1 MGTDALSRIIDD
13 SYPGQVNGVI
23 HGKMINRMKNALR
36 GRLALCFVWLS
47 MFSCI
52 DLVDLP
58 IRQTERRLVVDGLIT
73 DEAPPYPIKL
83 TYSGNLNSSLLIPDE
98 LAINGAVVTLEDDLG
113 NRALL
118 MQDPLNPAFYWMRD
132 ARLRGVTG
140 RAYTLRVTL
149 PDGSRYASRPER
161 LTPVPPLDRVYGEY
175 QESDRNTVQL
185 NNFTVRIDT
194 RDPNT
199 PGNFYRWQAYCYMPV
214 WSGSDPRRGNGSV
227 NYAPFYGLLTN
238 VLSDQLINGNR
249 ITGRLVLSPP
259 LVGLGAQ
266 YVEVRQ
272 YSLSQAAYQ
281 YWTLYE
287 QQLAR
292 SGTIFDP
299 QPASIEG
306 NVRLENDTTKLAL
319 GFFGA
324 SAVSRQRIIME
335 TDTLDYNAF
344 VSRFGPVLFSS
355 TPPAIPG
362 LAREQYQPAP
372 PVNWLTYGK

>member
-1 MGTDALSRIIDD
+1 ML
-13 SYPGQVNGVI
+13 
-23 HGKMINRMKNALR
+23 
-36 GRLALCFVWLS
+36 
-47 MFSCI
+47 SCI
-52 DLVDLP
+52 DPVDLP
-58 IRQTERRLVVDGLIT
+58 IRQTERRLVVDGFIT

-83 TYSGNLNSSLLIPDE
+83 TYSGNLSRSLLIPDE
-98 LAINGAVVTLEDDLG
+98 LAINGAVATVEDNLG
-113 NRALL
+113 NRATLD
-118 MQDPLNPAFYWMRD
+118 QDPLNPAFYWLRD

-140 RAYTLRVTL
+140 RSYTLRITL
-149 PDGSRYASRPER
+149 PDGSRYASRPE
-161 LTPVPPLDRVYGEY
+161 LLAPVPPLERVYGEY
-175 QESDRNTVQL
+175 QPSDRNTTLL
-185 NNFTVRIDT
+185 NRFTVRIDT
-194 RDPNT
+194 KDPDT

-214 WSGSDPRRGNGSV
+214 WSGPDPLRGSGSIA
-227 NYAPFYGLLTN
+227 YSPFYGLLTN

-249 ITGRLVLSPP
+249 IAGRLVLNPP

-272 YSLSQAAYQ
+272 YSLSRAAFQ

-306 NVRLENDTTKLAL
+306 NVRADADTTKLAL

-324 SAVSRQRIIME
+324 SAVSRQRIIMQ
-335 TDTLDYNAF
+335 TDTLDYNGF
-344 VSRFGPVLFSS
+344 VTRFGPILFSN
-355 TPPAIPG
+355 TPPGVPG
-362 LAREQYQPAP
+362 LAREQSQPAP